1 MAYSRNSPSRMKIKS
16 DHKSEYADAPFVTE
30 AWTSWGY
37 RQSVSKAGQG
47 RAGHGRA
54 WQGRAGQGRAGQG
67 RAGQGRAGQGR
78 AGQGRAG
85 QGQQPQAAVV
95 DIQQT
100 MQRMTIAVQ
109 AC

>member
-16 DHKSEYADAPFVTE
+16 NHKSEYADAPFVTE

-47 RAGHGRA
+47 RAG
-54 WQGRAGQGRAGQG
+54 
-67 RAGQGRAGQGR
+67 
-78 AGQGRAG
+78 

-100 MQRMTIAVQ
+100 MQGMNIAVQ

>member
-16 DHKSEYADAPFVTE
+16 NHKSKYADAPFVTE

-54 WQGRAGQGRAGQG
+54 GQGRAG
-67 RAGQGRAGQGR
+67 
-78 AGQGRAG
+78 AG

-100 MQRMTIAVQ
+100 MQGMNIAVQ